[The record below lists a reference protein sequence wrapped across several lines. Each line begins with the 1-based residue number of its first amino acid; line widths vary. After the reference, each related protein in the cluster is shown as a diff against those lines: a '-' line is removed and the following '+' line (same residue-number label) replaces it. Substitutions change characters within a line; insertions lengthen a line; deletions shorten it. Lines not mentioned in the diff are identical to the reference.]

1 MSTIQATSRDRKI
14 PLNMD
19 VYDAAVKRISWVF
32 DTFSRVCV
40 SFSGGKDST
49 LLFHLTAREARKRN
63 RKFSVM
69 FIDWEV
75 QFQYTI
81 NHIQA
86 MKSLY
91 ADCTETFYWIA
102 LPVTTVN
109 GTSACQPEW
118 TAWEPGIEWVRT
130 PPDDAITN
138 PGFFPFYTPGITFED
153 FVPAFN
159 DWLARVEPITPT
171 AILTGM
177 RADES
182 LMRFQSICDRR
193 KNRYSVDKPWTTSSM
208 TSGAC
213 TVSPVYD
220 WRTADVWSWFART
233 RALCNPLYELMHQ
246 AGVKPRYMR
255 ICEPFGPE
263 QRAGLWLFH
272 VLEPELWDRIC
283 RRVSGAHTGELYAA
297 ERNGFYGQGQLVKP
311 QNKTWK
317 EYALFLLDSLP
328 PSTAEHYRNKI
339 AIYLQWY
346 RNRDYPDDIPDCQDK
361 DTGSRD
367 VPSWRRICRTLLRND
382 YWCRSLSFSPTR
394 THHYDRWKKRVQ
406 EKRKLWQVL

>member
-91 ADCTETFYWIA
+91 VDCTETFYWIA

-130 PPDDAITN
+130 PPDDAITD

>member
-130 PPDDAITN
+130 PPDDAITD

-159 DWLARVEPITPT
+159 DWLVRVEPITPT

>member
-130 PPDDAITN
+130 PPDDAITD

-193 KNRYSVDKPWTTSSM
+193 KNRYSVDKPWTTTSR

>member
-130 PPDDAITN
+130 PPDDAITD
-138 PGFFPFYTPGITFED
+138 PVFFPFYTPGITFED

>member
-75 QFQYTI
+75 QFQYPI

-130 PPDDAITN
+130 PPDDAITD

>member
-1 MSTIQATSRDRKI
+1 MSNVRQSTPDRKI
-14 PLNMD
+14 PLNIT
-19 VYDAAVKRISWVF
+19 VYDAAVERISWVF

-49 LLFHLTAREARKRN
+49 LLFHLTAREARKRG
-63 RKFSVM
+63 RTFSVL
-69 FIDWEV
+69 FLDWEV

-81 NHIQA
+81 DHVQA
-86 MKSLY
+86 MKALY
-91 ADCTETFYWIA
+91 ADCTETFYWVA
-102 LPVTTVN
+102 LPVSTVN
-109 GTSACQPEW
+109 GTSAYQPEW
-118 TAWEPGIEWVRT
+118 TAWEPGIDWVRT
-130 PPDDAITN
+130 PPADAITE
-138 PGFFPFYTPGITFED
+138 PEFFPFYTPGMTFED

-159 DWLARVEPITPT
+159 DWLARVAPITPT

-193 KNRYSVDKPWTTSSM
+193 KNRYSMDRPWTTASM

-213 TVSPVYD
+213 TVAPLYD
-220 WRTADVWSWFART
+220 WHTADVWSWFART
-233 RALCNPLYELMHQ
+233 NAQCNPLYQLMHQ

-272 VLEPELWDRIC
+272 VLEPERWDRIC
-283 RRVSGAHTGELYAA
+283 CRVSGAHTAELYAA
-297 ERNGFYGQGQLVKP
+297 GRNGFYGQGHISKP
-311 QNKTWK
+311 QDKTWK

-339 AIYLQWY
+339 AIYLQWF
-346 RNRDYPDDIPDCQDK
+346 RQRDYPDDIPDYQDK

-367 VPSWRRICRTLLRND
+367 IPSWRRICRTILRND
-382 YWCRSLSFSPTR
+382 YWCRTLSFSPTR
-394 THHYDRWKKRVQ
+394 THHYERWKKRVQ
-406 EKRKLWQVL
+406 EKRKLWQVI

>member
-130 PPDDAITN
+130 PPDDAITD

-233 RALCNPLYELMHQ
+233 CALCNPLYELMHQ

>member
-130 PPDDAITN
+130 PPDDAITD